1 MIDTLKLRAGTGG
14 ERTSETM
21 KLQFVDRAG
30 RYILQQLHKIK
41 SPRGTKEEWRDVAL
55 QPKEKA

>member
-1 MIDTLKLRAGTGG
+1 VADTLKLRAGSGG
-14 ERTSETM
+14 ERISETM

-41 SPRGTKEEWRDVAL
+41 GRHGTKEEWRDVTL
-55 QPKEKA
+55 QKDNK